1 MTCCSALPRA
11 SRVQWLGRK
20 GPARIRLIP
29 VHDRNGKPP
38 RPTDGSNAETA
49 AADRRRIARI
59 QHDDRGTA
67 TVEWVNVPG
76 DLERTALSIEDARPE
91 SSPEKGYDPY
101 ALEPA
106 ARRGLGK
113 PALRTGQT
121 SRTDLRKLSE
131 WIKKMRELEAR
142 KQRGEPDD
150 ED

>member
-1 MTCCSALPRA
+1 
-11 SRVQWLGRK
+11 
-20 GPARIRLIP
+20 

-38 RPTDGSNAETA
+38 RPTDGSDEEPAP
-49 AADRRRIARI
+49 ADRRRIARI

-67 TVEWVNVPG
+67 TVEWVNARG
-76 DLERTALSIEDARPE
+76 DVERTALSLEDARPG
-91 SSPEKGYDPY
+91 SSPEKGYNPY
-101 ALEPA
+101 EREPG

-113 PALRTGQT
+113 STPRTGQT

-142 KQRGEPDD
+142 KQRGEQDD

>member
-38 RPTDGSNAETA
+38 RPTDGSNEEA
-49 AADRRRIARI
+49 ASADRRRIARI

-67 TVEWVNVPG
+67 TVEWVNAPG
-76 DLERTALSIEDARPE
+76 DLERTPLSLEDARPG
-91 SSPEKGYDPY
+91 SNPGNGYDPY
-101 ALEPA
+101 GREAV

-113 PALRTGQT
+113 PAPRTGQT

-142 KQRGEPDD
+142 KQRGEQDD

>member
-1 MTCCSALPRA
+1 M
-11 SRVQWLGRK
+11 
-20 GPARIRLIP
+20 
-29 VHDRNGKPP
+29 
-38 RPTDGSNAETA
+38 
-49 AADRRRIARI
+49 
-59 QHDDRGTA
+59 
-67 TVEWVNVPG
+67 PG